1 MISTLGDSM
10 LNDIDII
17 QHHDMIDPFNTEQV
31 QPVSYDVLL
40 GDSYKR
46 LRGAEPRG
54 IPLPR
59 NITRPSESDWESYE
73 HVNEIRIRAH
83 EFLLA
88 STLETVHI
96 PTRVV
101 ARLEGKST
109 IARQGLIVHAAGLID
124 PGFHGQITLELHNET
139 NTELILPVG
148 TRIGQLT
155 FIHLVEAPM
164 HAYGDKALNSHYQG
178 QTGATAPRGGTHVE
192 S

>member
-1 MISTLGDSM
+1 MISHYNDCM
-10 LNDIDII
+10 LIDFDII
-17 QHHDMIDPFNTEQV
+17 YRSEMIDPFNHEQV

-46 LRGAEPRG
+46 LRSTKA
-54 IPLPR
+54 R

-73 HVNEIRIRAH
+73 HVHEIRMRPH

-96 PTRVV
+96 PETIV

-139 NTELILPVG
+139 NTDLILPVG

-155 FIHLVEAPM
+155 FTHLAHGPLR
-164 HAYGDKALNSHYQG
+164 AYGDKELNSHYRG
-178 QTGATAPRGGTHVE
+178 QSGATAPRGGTHVE

>member
-17 QHHDMIDPFNTEQV
+17 QHHDMIDPFSTEQV

-46 LRGAEPRG
+46 LRSTKA
-54 IPLPR
+54 R
-59 NITRPSESDWESYE
+59 NITRPSESEWETYE
-73 HVNEIRIRAH
+73 HVPEIRIRPH

-96 PTRVV
+96 PETIV

-139 NTELILPVG
+139 STDLILPVG

-155 FIHLVEAPM
+155 FVHLTEAPM
-164 HAYGDKALNSHYQG
+164 RAYGNKHLNSHYQG
-178 QTGATAPRGGTHVE
+178 QTGATAPRGGEHVE

>member
-1 MISTLGDSM
+1 MSNTFFHTCGAF
-10 LNDIDII
+10 NDIDII
-17 QHHDMIDPFNTEQV
+17 RRSYMIEPFNHGQV

-46 LRGAEPRG
+46 LRSTNT
-54 IPLPR
+54 R
-59 NITRPSESDWESYE
+59 NITRPSESEWESYE
-73 HVNEIRIRAH
+73 HVQEIRIRAH

-124 PGFHGQITLELHNET
+124 PGFNGQITLELHNET

-155 FIHLVEAPM
+155 FQWVAKPARL
-164 HAYGDKALNSHYQG
+164 YGDKALNSHYQG
-178 QTGATAPRGGTHVE
+178 QSGATAPRGGTHVE

>member
-1 MISTLGDSM
+1 MSSTSSQTRGAFRDV
-10 LNDIDII
+10 DII
-17 QHHDMIDPFNTEQV
+17 RRPYMIEPFNPGQV

-46 LRGAEPRG
+46 LRSTK
-54 IPLPR
+54 PR
-59 NITRPSESDWESYE
+59 NITRPSESEWEPYE
-73 HVNEIRIRAH
+73 HVQEIRIRAH

-96 PTRVV
+96 PKRVV

-139 NTELILPVG
+139 NTELVLPVG

-155 FIHLVEAPM
+155 FQWVAEPARL
-164 HAYGDKALNSHYQG
+164 YGDTSLDSHYQG
-178 QTGATAPRGGTHVE
+178 QSGATAPRGGTHVE